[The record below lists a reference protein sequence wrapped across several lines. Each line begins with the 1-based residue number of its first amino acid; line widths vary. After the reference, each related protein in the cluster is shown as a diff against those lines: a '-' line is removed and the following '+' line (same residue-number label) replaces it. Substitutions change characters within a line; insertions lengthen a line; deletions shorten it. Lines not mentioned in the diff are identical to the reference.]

1 VKLLLDQ
8 NLSRRLLPAL
18 EATFPGSKQ
27 VQLLG
32 MQADDDSTIWAYAK
46 AEGFAIVTKDS
57 DFVEMS
63 AVRGMP
69 PKIIWLNLG
78 NVSNTVVRNKLME
91 YQFAI
96 LSFLDSNEDGVFEIE

>member
-1 VKLLLDQ
+1 MKLLLDQ
-8 NLSRRLLPAL
+8 NLSGRLLPAL
-18 EATFPGSKQ
+18 EVTFPGSKQ

-91 YQFAI
+91 HQFAI
-96 LSFLDSNEDGVFEIE
+96 LSFLENSEDAVFEIE

>member
-1 VKLLLDQ
+1 MKLLLDQ

-18 EATFPGSKQ
+18 EVTFPGSKQ

-91 YQFAI
+91 HQFAI
-96 LSFLDSNEDGVFEIE
+96 LSFLENSEDAVFEIE

>member
-1 VKLLLDQ
+1 MKLLLDQ

-18 EATFPGSKQ
+18 ETTFPGSTQ

-32 MQADDDSTIWAYAK
+32 MEADDDSAIWAYAK
-46 AEGFAIVTKDS
+46 AEGFALVTKDS
-57 DFVEMS
+57 DFVELS

-91 YQFAI
+91 HLI
-96 LSFLDSNEDGVFEIE
+96 TIRLFLESNEDGVFEIE

>member
-18 EATFPGSKQ
+18 EATFPGSTQ

-32 MQADDDSTIWAYAK
+32 MQADDDSTIWDYAK

-91 YQFAI
+91 HQLAI
-96 LSFLDSNEDGVFEIE
+96 LSFLENNEDAVFEIE

>member
-1 VKLLLDQ
+1 
-8 NLSRRLLPAL
+8 
-18 EATFPGSKQ
+18 
-27 VQLLG
+27 

-57 DFVEMS
+57 DFVELS

-91 YQFAI
+91 HLLTI
-96 LSFLDSNEDGVFEIE
+96 LSFLDSDEDGVFEIE